1 MLVETKS
8 FWGTGKFRNTMET
21 IESTDEIRK
30 IRMRTLTRGLTKN
43 KKKMHLIKTRG

>member
-1 MLVETKS
+1 MLVETKP

-21 IESTDEIRK
+21 IASTDEVRK

-43 KKKMHLIKTRG
+43 K